1 MAGGASVVVR
11 FLANTTDL
19 AKGAKDVEA
28 HGSRMGSAFKSMG
41 KAAALGAGAAGIGAV
56 VATLKVG
63 IDEYQEASQ
72 VAAQTNAV
80 IKSTGQVAGVS
91 ADHVG
96 DLAESLM
103 RKSGIDDEAI
113 ASGENLLL
121 QFTKIRNEAGAGND
135 VFDRTTKAMTDM
147 AARMGTDPAAA
158 AKVLGKALNDP
169 AKGLTKLAKL
179 GVTFTDAQQK
189 QVKAMTEAGDVAGAQ
204 KIILGEVEKRYG
216 GAAEAAGKTLPGM
229 INIAKQSFNNLAG
242 ELVAKMIPALLAV
255 VSFIREHWPE
265 ISLVIAKVTATVK
278 PLLVALAQ
286 LFLEIVHVIV
296 SAWPSIRP
304 VILAILPALQAAV
317 AVITNVVK
325 LVTALLRGDWAGAWT
340 AAKAIVLNIVKLI
353 TALLRF
359 EVTIWKTV
367 LSAAWTAIKAATSA
381 AWNAIKAAV
390 ASAVSAIGGALGQIP
405 AKISSLV
412 HSVATQA
419 GKLGSAIKD
428 GIVDGAKDALRAVGD
443 AIGAIPGKISS
454 LVHAV
459 GREAGKVASAIKD
472 PINAVI
478 RAWNGIVF
486 HVPKFTVGGGSHLGV
501 DIPKFTFG
509 GQSINFPDLP
519 TLARG
524 GVLTRPTLFV
534 GGEAGREIV
543 APESLLRELLREEH
557 GATYQLILQPRTADA
572 QDVAYAFRRLELLRT
587 GR

>member
-1 MAGGASVVVR
+1 VAGGASVVVR

-19 AKGAKDVEA
+19 AKGAKDVES

-96 DLAESLM
+96 SLAEAMM

-121 QFTKIRNEAGAGND
+121 QFTKIRNEAGKGNAI
-135 VFDRTTKAMTDM
+135 FDRTTKAMTDM
-147 AARMGTDPAAA
+147 AARMGTDPSAA

-169 AKGLTKLAKL
+169 AKGLTKLTKL
-179 GVTFTDAQQK
+179 GVTFTDAQQA
-189 QVKAMTEAGDVAGAQ
+189 QIKAMTKAGDTAGAQ

-229 INIAKQSFNNLAG
+229 INIAKQSFNNFAG
-242 ELVAKMIPALLAV
+242 ELVSNMIPAILAV
-255 VSFIREHWPE
+255 VGFIRTNWPQ
-265 ISLVIAKVTATVK
+265 IQSTM
-278 PLLVALAQ
+278 LA
-286 LFLEIVHVIV
+286 VWAAV
-296 SAWPSIRP
+296 RP
-304 VILAILPALQAAV
+304 VLAALGNLVLAVVGLIASHWGTIGPIVMGAV
-317 AVITNVVK
+317 AVFRAAFKVIASVIT
-325 LVTALLRGDWAGAWT
+325 LVTALLRGDW
-340 AAKAIVLNIVKLI
+340 
-353 TALLRF
+353 
-359 EVTIWKTV
+359 
-367 LSAAWTAIKAATSA
+367 SAAWQAAKDVVANVVGLIAAILRYAVTLWKAILGGAWAAIRAIIGA
-381 AWNAIKAAV
+381 AWDGIKRLVGAGVAWVGSELGKIPGKVAAIAGAV
-390 ASAVSAIGGALGQIP
+390 ASAAAKVGAAILGGIREGISDAVHAAGDLGERLVR
-405 AKISSLV
+405 KIE
-412 HSVATQA
+412 QA
-419 GKLGSAIKD
+419 
-428 GIVDGAKDALRAVGD
+428 
-443 AIGAIPGKISS
+443 
-454 LVHAV
+454 VHAV
-459 GREAGKVASAIKD
+459 AGAAGKVANAIKS
-472 PINAVI
+472 PINSVI
-478 RAWNGIVF
+478 SAWNGIVF

-519 TLARG
+519 HLAGG

-543 APESLLRELLREEH
+543 APESLLRELLREEG
-557 GATYQLILQPRTADA
+557 GATYQLYLQPRTADA